1 MADEKNEKKTTKRT
15 RRSSTKKPAA
25 KKATLEV
32 TTDAPVVTTTPA
44 VGAQSVYAVV
54 VEENPEWREK
64 VDKIILLVQSLLNNP
79 DFNKKL
85 SWWWAITNLGRLI
98 KFVTNV
104 IKVIKGED
112 NIVVPASNA
121 STVVMSSLKEVK

>member
-1 MADEKNEKKTTKRT
+1 MANEKQEPKKKTTRT
-15 RRSSTKKPAA
+15 RRSSSKKTAP
-25 KKATLEV
+25 KREV
-32 TTDAPVVTTTPA
+32 VDTVPA

-64 VDKIILLVQSLLNNP
+64 VDKIILLVQNLLNNP

-112 NIVVPASNA
+112 EIIVPASNG
-121 STVVMSSLKEVK
+121 STVVMSPISEKSK